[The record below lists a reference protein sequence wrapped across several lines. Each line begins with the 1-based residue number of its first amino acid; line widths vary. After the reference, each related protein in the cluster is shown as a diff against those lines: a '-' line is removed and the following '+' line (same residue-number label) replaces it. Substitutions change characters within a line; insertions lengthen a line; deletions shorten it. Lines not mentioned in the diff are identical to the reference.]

1 MNKYLQLFRIG
12 NAFMGIIG
20 VTVASF
26 MASGTGIA
34 EHWTNLLVSA
44 VVVFMFIAGGNSLN
58 DSIDAEIDKTSHPER
73 PVPSGRM
80 TAKEAGRV
88 GMAMLAGSVAVSL
101 LTFDPVCIAI
111 VAIACVMMVA
121 YELRLKQRGFVGN
134 LAIAALTGMT
144 FLMGGA
150 AVHNAEGNAVVA
162 LMAAL
167 VSVGREIA
175 KDIEDMEGD
184 EGRLTL
190 PMRIGAGKAAAVA
203 SVFFIAGP
211 ALSVVPM
218 VLNTYG
224 PLYYLVIAADAIFLY
239 CASVVSKDPHKAQS
253 LAKKAMMIAL
263 VAFILGVA
271 VPWPS

>member
-12 NAFMGIIG
+12 NAAMGIVG

-34 EHWTNLLVSA
+34 DHWTNLIVSA

-58 DSIDAEIDKTSHPER
+58 DSIDAEIDKTAHPER

-80 TAKEAGRV
+80 TAAEARCV
-88 GMAMLAGSVAVSL
+88 GAVMLAGSVAVSL
-101 LTFDPVCIAI
+101 LTFDAVCVAI

-134 LAIAALTGMT
+134 LTIAALTGMT

-190 PMRIGAGKAAAVA
+190 PMRIGAKKAAAVA

-211 ALSVVPM
+211 VLSVVPM
-218 VLNTYG
+218 IWGSYG
-224 PLYYLVIAADAIFLY
+224 PLYYLVAVADAMFVY
-239 CASVVSKDPHKAQS
+239 CAYAVFSDPHKAQS

-271 VPWPS
+271 IPWPS

>member
-12 NAFMGIIG
+12 NAAMGIIG

-34 EHWTNLLVSA
+34 EHWVNLIISA

-58 DSIDAEIDKTSHPER
+58 DSIDAEIDKTAHPER

-80 TAKEAGRV
+80 TAAEARRV
-88 GMAMLAGSVAVSL
+88 GGVMLAGSVAVSV
-101 LTFDPVCIAI
+101 LTFDLKCIAI
-111 VAIACVMMVA
+111 VAIACAMMVA

-134 LAIAALTGMT
+134 LTIAALTGMT

-150 AVHNAEGNAVVA
+150 VVHNAEGNAVVA

-184 EGRLTL
+184 EGRSTL
-190 PMRIGAGKAAAVA
+190 PMRIGPRKAAAVA
-203 SVFFIAGP
+203 SAFFVAGP
-211 ALSVVPM
+211 ALSVMPM
-218 VLNTYG
+218 VWNSYG
-224 PLYYLVIAADAIFLY
+224 PLYYLVVVADAVFVY
-239 CASVVSKDPHKAQS
+239 CAYKVFSDPHKAQS
-253 LAKKAMMIAL
+253 LAKKAMLIAL

-271 VPWPS
+271 IPWPS

>member
-34 EHWTNLLVSA
+34 EHWTSLLVSA

-58 DSIDAEIDKTSHPER
+58 DSIDAEIDKTAHPER

-88 GMAMLAGSVAVSL
+88 GMAMLAGSVAVSV

-111 VAIACVMMVA
+111 VAIACAMMVA

-134 LAIAALTGMT
+134 LTIAALTGMT

-150 AVHNAEGNAVVA
+150 AVHNAEGNAIVA

-190 PMRIGAGKAAAVA
+190 PMRIGAKKAAAVA
-203 SVFFIAGP
+203 SVFFVAGP
-211 ALSVVPM
+211 VLSVVPM
-218 VLNTYG
+218 MLGTYG
-224 PLYYLVIAADAIFLY
+224 PLYYLVVAADAIFLY
-239 CASVVSKDPHKAQS
+239 CACVVSKDPHKAQS

-271 VPWPS
+271 VPWP